1 MAVSAQL
8 GFVGMVLIN
17 AKVTFFFAV
26 AIKNILLFSMYDQF
40 CISINLFKNLSF
52 DLIQT
57 LMNVRNEVLVSV
69 MAAAA
74 RILGVV
80 TIVNA
85 RGTSYI

>member
-40 CISINLFKNLSF
+40 CISIDQFKNLSF

-74 RILGVV
+74 RTLGVV

>member
-40 CISINLFKNLSF
+40 CISIDQFKNLSF